1 MARRGTK
8 VYTVKNP
15 IDVVI
20 DSGNGTT
27 CVVTER
33 TLPFIFPSVIQRVE
47 DVRLGEA
54 TYQGFTIH
62 VERRNGENG
71 RFQERRS
78 WAVGETA
85 NVLPGLKTRITS
97 KDRIGSEY
105 QLVLL
110 LAGTVRALSAL
121 IDSDATEYKVA
132 VNWILNAPP
141 IYFSLVPRLYDLA
154 GEYRV
159 EYGDHVY
166 RLTTQVAHVYP
177 EGAGAGAAYM
187 LDEHGTFVNHAF
199 AQGRTGVI
207 DGGYRT
213 IDSVIFEGPEMLANS
228 ARSLTNSITGV
239 YQLMQQW
246 AMDDF
251 GEDWSEEECET
262 NLRRGYA
269 VLRETKER
277 VDLSDWIE
285 DLGERLADLIESDV
299 FQKQWNGLGDVDR
312 VILAGGVSYMVA
324 PYLKERYPRAIVLRE
339 EYPHTAQVPYEL
351 MNAVGHLRLLKA
363 ERQAE
368 R

>member
-1 MARRGTK
+1 MGKREKK
-8 VYTVKNP
+8 VYTLKNAVD
-15 IDVVI
+15 III

-62 VERRNGENG
+62 IERRNSENG
-71 RFQERRS
+71 RFQGRKS
-78 WAVGETA
+78 FAIGDTA

-105 QLVLL
+105 QLALL
-110 LAGTVRALSAL
+110 LAGTVRALSEL
-121 IDSDATEYKVA
+121 IESEATELKVN
-132 VNWILNAPP
+132 VNWILNTPP

-159 EYGDHVY
+159 EYADRSY
-166 RLTTQVAHVYP
+166 RLNTAIAHVYP
-177 EGAGAGAAYM
+177 EGAGAGAVYM
-187 LDEHGTFVNHAF
+187 LDEDGTFVNLEF
-199 AQGRTGVI
+199 AQGRTGVV

-251 GEDWSEEECET
+251 GEDWSEEECES
-262 NLRRGYA
+262 NLRRGFA

-277 VDLSDWIE
+277 VELTDWVD

-299 FQKQWNGLGDVDR
+299 LQKQWNGLGDVDR

-324 PYLKERYPRAIVLRE
+324 PYLKERFPRAVVLRE

-351 MNAVGHLRLLKA
+351 MNATGHLRLLKA
-363 ERQAE
+363 ERQTA